1 MSEQHHLIKPLIRD
15 LHDAGRLRVWSLV
28 ITILGD
34 VAHPH
39 GGNMSMAD
47 LLSMTDQLEIDQG
60 AIRTA
65 LSRLSKE
72 EWVIATKTGR
82 TSSYEFSASGRAAF
96 EPASARVYAAKYAP
110 EGNDWMLAVLPPQR
124 AKDRQAMQK
133 LLGAANALQTQSGV
147 AMWPLTL
154 APKRGFLEQL
164 GCLCFTGDLD
174 IVPAWAKAEFAP
186 SEAEVLAQRFIEKFT
201 ALANFNGKLT
211 SVDAML
217 ARILILH
224 DWRRMLL
231 RYPVVPTALQ
241 PDDWS
246 MPSAHKLISKT
257 YKSLLDQSE
266 DHPVSP
272 KTQAILSARF

>member
-1 MSEQHHLIKPLIRD
+1 MNKQHPLIKPLIRD

-34 VAHPH
+34 VAHPR

-47 LLSMTDQLEIDQG
+47 LLTLTDQLDIDQG

-72 EWVIATKTGR
+72 EWVIATKSGR
-82 TSSYEFSASGRAAF
+82 TSSYAFSAGGRAAF
-96 EPASARVYAAKYAP
+96 EPASARVYAAQYAP
-110 EGNDWMLAVLPPQR
+110 AGDNWMLAVLPPQR

-147 AMWPLTL
+147 AMWPLPL

-164 GCLCFTGDLD
+164 GCICFIGDLD

-186 SEAEVLAQRFIEKFT
+186 QEAEVLAQRFIKKFR
-201 ALANFNGKLT
+201 ALSEFDGKLAPL
-211 SVDAML
+211 DAMV

-241 PDDWS
+241 PEDWS
-246 MPSAHKLISKT
+246 MPAAHTLISKT
-257 YKSLLDQSE
+257 YKSLLKQSE
-266 DHPVSP
+266 DYPISP
-272 KTQAILSARF
+272 KVMTILNGRF